1 MKKIV
6 IRNVNYLLIGE
17 LESLLTYI
25 NNGIIDSL
33 NIKTIGK
40 TNRNISLSLQSFLY
54 QKEGIKMNKYKL
66 YLSTLR
72 IK

>member
-6 IRNVNYLLIGE
+6 IRNVNYLLIEG

-40 TNRNISLSLQSFLY
+40 TKVLCQIMGEN
-54 QKEGIKMNKYKL
+54 QK
-66 YLSTLR
+66 
-72 IK
+72 

>member
-33 NIKTIGK
+33 NI
-40 TNRNISLSLQSFLY
+40 
-54 QKEGIKMNKYKL
+54 
-66 YLSTLR
+66 
-72 IK
+72 